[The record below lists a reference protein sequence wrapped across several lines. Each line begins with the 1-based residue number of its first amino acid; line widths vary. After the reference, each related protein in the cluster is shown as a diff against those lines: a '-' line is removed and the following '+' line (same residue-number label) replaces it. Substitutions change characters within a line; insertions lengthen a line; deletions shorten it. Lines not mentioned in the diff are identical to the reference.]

1 MTTLLKLEQSL
12 MDVSAGKTIRLEIR
26 RVPIILIPTTIVTA
40 VNTAI
45 NVLKKSTFIPVAR
58 AKSSSK
64 VMANIILYKNM
75 NSKRTAAESPMPR

>member
-1 MTTLLKLEQSL
+1 MTTFLKLEQSL

-40 VNTAI
+40 VSTAI
-45 NVLKKSTFIPVAR
+45 RVLKKSTLMPVAL

-75 NSKRTAAESPMPR
+75 NSKRTAAERPMPR